1 MKGKHEV
8 QKKIDLKK
16 TSFLKWPFAV
26 LLVIGVLF
34 SWPTSFNALPKSPS
48 DPPLIS
54 SLKIDTPLELCA
66 ERVPLEIQEV
76 RERLEKELLLTL
88 WDRPQVILWLKRSR
102 RYLPYIEETLK
113 KNGMPADLKYIALAE
128 SALRPHAGS
137 PKGAMGFWQFM
148 QDTGRQYG
156 LAIDSRIDERRNIF
170 ASTQAAI
177 RYFKDLYKQFG
188 SWTLVAAAFNMGEAG
203 LAEEMREQGGK
214 DYYRLYLPIETQRY
228 VLRIISIKLIFSDP
242 KRYGFHLANEDYY
255 PPLEFD
261 RVQVNCLRDTHLRI
275 IAQAAKTHFKEIKDL
290 NPEIRGYSLS
300 AGEHTILIP
309 KGAAQGFEARYQAR
323 LHDES
328 AEQKEHIYVVQ
339 EADTLSSIAN
349 RFGVSL
355 SSLITWNRLNPTIA
369 IRPGDKLII
378 YRTIREPVERDED
391 EGKGASPVND

>member
-1 MKGKHEV
+1 
-8 QKKIDLKK
+8 
-16 TSFLKWPFAV
+16 
-26 LLVIGVLF
+26 
-34 SWPTSFNALPKSPS
+34 
-48 DPPLIS
+48 
-54 SLKIDTPLELCA
+54 
-66 ERVPLEIQEV
+66 
-76 RERLEKELLLTL
+76 
-88 WDRPQVILWLKRSR
+88 
-102 RYLPYIEETLK
+102 
-113 KNGMPADLKYIALAE
+113 
-128 SALRPHAGS
+128 
-137 PKGAMGFWQFM
+137 
-148 QDTGRQYG
+148 
-156 LAIDSRIDERRNIF
+156 
-170 ASTQAAI
+170 
-177 RYFKDLYKQFG
+177 
-188 SWTLVAAAFNMGEAG
+188 
-203 LAEEMREQGGK
+203 
-214 DYYRLYLPIETQRY
+214 
-228 VLRIISIKLIFSDP
+228 
-242 KRYGFHLANEDYY
+242 
-255 PPLEFD
+255 
-261 RVQVNCLRDTHLRI
+261 LRDTHLRI

>member
-1 MKGKHEV
+1 M
-8 QKKIDLKK
+8 QKKIDLKE
-16 TSFLKWPFAV
+16 TNCLKWLQAV
-26 LLVIGVLF
+26 LLAMGFIF
-34 SWPTSFNALPKSPS
+34 SWPTVFNALPKSLS
-48 DPPLIS
+48 DPLPIS
-54 SLKIDTPLELCA
+54 SLKIDTTLELCG

-102 RYLPYIEETLK
+102 RYLPYIDEMLK

-148 QDTGRQYG
+148 QNTGRQYG
-156 LAIDSRIDERRNIF
+156 LVIDSRIDERRNIF
-170 ASTQAAI
+170 FSTQAAI
-177 RYFKDLYKQFG
+177 RYFKTLYRTFG
-188 SWTLVAAAFNMGEAG
+188 SWTLVAAAFNMGEDG
-203 LAEEMREQGGK
+203 LSDEIREQGLK

-242 KRYGFHLANEDYY
+242 KRYGFNLSNEDYY

-275 IAQAAKTHFKEIKDL
+275 IAQAARTHFKEIKDL
-290 NPEIRGYSLS
+290 NPEIRGYFLS
-300 AGEHTILIP
+300 AGQHTILIP
-309 KGAAQGFEARYQAR
+309 KGTSEGFEARYQAL
-323 LHDES
+323 LHDEPID
-328 AEQKEHIYVVQ
+328 QKEQIYVVQ
-339 EADTLSSIAN
+339 GADTLSSIAN
-349 RFGVSL
+349 RFGVPL
-355 SSLITWNRLNPTIA
+355 SSIIRWNRLNQATS

-378 YRTIREPVERDED
+378 YRSSQEPLERDEE